1 MPDLTPEQR
10 TQLDNNIKS
19 MLSGGASQDD
29 VMLYAKDF
37 KAKYENVDSWR
48 KSNPYSTGQ
57 FETTI
62 NQPASST
69 ATNLSRKNE
78 IAEQHRTA
86 LTPQEFAKE
95 NEGVRKQALATTAKR
110 SKRTE
115 AEVQKDIDEGKLVLS
130 TDSKKNKRYAR
141 QPGAWESFVKSLT
154 LWKRSLQDA
163 AGVAALKA
171 TGTDEDLANFN
182 EIVNSRK
189 KVESEKE
196 FGLSDA
202 VGGLPVGSYISDS
215 FKQTNGLPTAEPG
228 VAGQF
233 TGFVG
238 GVGPDVAL
246 AAATGGMGNTAKGAI
261 LGGKMLASEYGNKE
275 PELYEKAK
283 QIAIQRGATEEDA
296 KKWAA
301 QEASIDAVF
310 ASIPQATL
318 NTAFFMEGL
327 HSPASKNFLT
337 VLGNTVK
344 DVSKVSAL
352 GGGSSALTS
361 GIEGAE
367 GYDTKGW
374 VEKMVGQFG
383 DFAKLELLFKVIP
396 IIKTLP
402 KATQSAVKEFA
413 VDPVIKPLVEQ
424 YIKTLSEQTQRDI
437 TQQLADYEAATKDVR
452 GIVPEEKMASIGGR
466 IEKRKNRINGI
477 NIIKRDITELEAK
490 KTNLPEALHK
500 EVDAAIAEK
509 KGQIGELEKEI
520 DSVDKEIES
529 INKSKGTG
537 LEKEVDEATGEPIIP
552 KEEPKGEP
560 EQISQPIELSVEPST
575 VSGSALKDVEGKKA
589 DIERRRQEGENKDG
603 SVYKSTTK
611 EKNGLVITNY
621 EAYKKEDGKKYS
633 ISGRK
638 LTKEEFLS
646 EYEVD
651 EDSLDLLDGVK
662 QIVIREVRDNKGKLG
677 ITVRLRFEEGWMD
690 AEIAAKY
697 NAELAALEETSG
709 WLS

>member
-1 MPDLTPEQR
+1 MDEKELQRLYNAINPKFDIGDFNTFRNKMQTPDNRKKFYDAVSSNGFDLGEYNSYEER
-10 TQLDNNIKS
+10 
-19 MLSGGASQDD
+19 LSGSKKKELSGSASASDGTEDYSGGSQSD
-29 VMLYAKDF
+29 
-37 KAKYENVDSWR
+37 WR
-48 KSNPYSTGQ
+48 KSNPYSTGD
-57 FETTI
+57 FEIPTS
-62 NQPASST
+62 QPASST

-115 AEVQKDIDEGKLVLS
+115 AEVQKDIDEGKLILS
-130 TDSKKNKRYAR
+130 SDHQGNKIYAR

-246 AAATGGMGNTAKGAI
+246 AEATGGMGNTAKGAI

-413 VDPVIKPLVEQ
+413 VDPVIKPFVEN
-424 YIKTLSEQTQRDI
+424 YIKTLPEV
-437 TQQLADYEAATKDVR
+437 QQLDIMKELKDYEDATKDIR
-452 GIVPEEKMASIGGR
+452 GIVPQEKMASLGGR
-466 IEKRKNRINGI
+466 IQKRINRINGI
-477 NIIKRDITELEAK
+477 NIIKKDITELEAK
-490 KTNLPEALHK
+490 KANLPEALHGEIDGVIK
-500 EVDAAIAEK
+500 ER
-509 KGQIGELEKEI
+509 KGQISDLEKEI
-520 DSVDKEIES
+520 DGIDKEIET

-552 KEEPKGEP
+552 KE
-560 EQISQPIELSVEPST
+560 QPVSPL
-575 VSGSALKDVEGKKA
+575 SGSALKDENGLNEDANKILGLHDNGVNFDLFDNNKLRQIAKDNDIDLPEGAKNA
-589 DIERRRQEGENKDG
+589 DIIEALKNKR
-603 SVYKSTTK
+603 
-611 EKNGLVITNY
+611 N
-621 EAYKKEDGKKYS
+621 
-633 ISGRK
+633 
-638 LTKEEFLS
+638 
-646 EYEVD
+646 
-651 EDSLDLLDGVK
+651 
-662 QIVIREVRDNKGKLG
+662 
-677 ITVRLRFEEGWMD
+677 
-690 AEIAAKY
+690 
-697 NAELAALEETSG
+697 ELANKKSEAKDVNESIGTSDNTETILETAEKKGYIS
-709 WLS
+709 